1 MSSKGRLAILGAS
14 GHGKVVADIALQC
27 GWREIGFYD
36 DAYPERSS
44 VALWPVIGSFQTLL
58 GDLDR
63 FEATVVAIGDNRT
76 RDARL
81 EALFRQGA
89 SLATLV
95 HPRAVVS
102 PFARL
107 SPGCVVVGG
116 AVINAFAT
124 LARGCIVNTASTVDH
139 DCRLANAVHVAP
151 GGHLAGEV
159 SVGAFSWLGVGAVV
173 RQGLCLGEDVMVGAG
188 AVVVSDVADGQTV
201 VGVPARPLSRGR
213 HDGSL
218 TSTPE

>member
-1 MSSKGRLAILGAS
+1 MNSEGRLAIFGAS

-36 DAYPERSS
+36 DAFPERAS
-44 VALWPVIGSFQTLL
+44 VAHWPVLGTFQTLL
-58 GDLDR
+58 GDLGR
-63 FEATVVAIGDNRT
+63 FEAVVVAIGDNRM

-81 EALFRQGA
+81 EALFRQGV

-124 LARGCIVNTASTVDH
+124 VARGCIVNTAATVDH
-139 DCRLANAVHVAP
+139 DCRLGRAVHVAP
-151 GGHLAGEV
+151 GAHLAGDV

-173 RQGLCLGEDVMVGAG
+173 RQGLCLGEDIMVGAG
-188 AVVVSDVADGQTV
+188 SVVVSDVANGQTV
-201 VGVPARPLSRGR
+201 VGVPARPLSTGR
-213 HDGSL
+213 RNGLLS
-218 TSTPE
+218 ST